1 MRTHSQ
7 MTDGTWICEDHSYN
21 KYRLEKSGRMPDAAE
36 DSTFVY
42 LSNLKGISFEHAYKA
57 AGVSSFSGDYFSPE
71 EAVLVEMNWPAA
83 KQRPGAASVQSTVH
97 FRRQKFHWRIISY
110 KQRWSITI
118 TSKSRHRAT
127 LILILHNLIS
137 AIRNPYSVDTNL
149 IMQQISLS
157 NRSYKRPA
165 E

>member
-1 MRTHSQ
+1 MKKSTVILTGLLLAVSVLGCVKKSTVKKTIEGNMRTHSQ

-71 EAVLVEMNWPAA
+71 EAVLVEMN
-83 KQRPGAASVQSTVH
+83 
-97 FRRQKFHWRIISY
+97 
-110 KQRWSITI
+110 
-118 TSKSRHRAT
+118 
-127 LILILHNLIS
+127 
-137 AIRNPYSVDTNL
+137 
-149 IMQQISLS
+149 
-157 NRSYKRPA
+157 
-165 E
+165 